1 MKFSNRSCENLE
13 LKLEEY
19 DTENRDLKLALTK
32 KDVTIQV
39 KNKVIDDLQKRVE
52 ILEVEIIKLQNELK
66 STNDIDGISSVMK
79 PEQPGNKD
87 RNKDSLAT
95 GLSMLELQEIV
106 DDLNFKLQNATY
118 QKSKVQ
124 QTLDTVMLENSK
136 LTEVLEKT
144 ETEVFELQSR
154 VKILEE
160 GVLSEKS
167 EAATPLSSIPPQSP
181 TRYASPGT
189 PMHSFSFHSNHVVVD
204 DAMISANSRLFQ
216 NSSGS
221 GGLTLFAELQA
232 EYNSLQNKF
241 DDFVSNCQ
249 CKASSPYKEFQV
261 KEGSSSGAKY
271 SSDEAKTCE
280 STISSGIAPD
290 SSLKSLFQEVYA
302 TLKQTTL
309 VADKLIERRKT
320 LQT

>member
-19 DTENRDLKLALTK
+19 DAENRDLKLTLTK

-39 KNKVIDDLQKRVE
+39 KNKIIDDLQKRVE
-52 ILEVEIIKLQNELK
+52 MLEVEITKLHNELK
-66 STNDIDGISSVMK
+66 STNDIDGTSSVTK
-79 PEQPGNKD
+79 QEHPGNKD
-87 RNKDSLAT
+87 SLTAS
-95 GLSMLELQEIV
+95 LSMLELQKQV

-118 QKSKVQ
+118 QKSRVQ
-124 QTLDTVMLENSK
+124 QTLDTVMSENSK

-144 ETEVFELQSR
+144 ETEVLELQSR

-160 GVLSEKS
+160 GGFLEKS

-204 DAMISANSRLFQ
+204 DTLISANSRLFQ

-232 EYNSLQNKF
+232 EYNSMQNKF
-241 DDFVSNCQ
+241 DDLVSNCQ

-261 KEGSSSGAKY
+261 KEGSSSAAKY
-271 SSDEAKTCE
+271 SSDETKARE
-280 STISSGIAPD
+280 STSGIAPD

-309 VADKLIERRKT
+309 VADKLIERRKIF
-320 LQT
+320 QT

>member
-13 LKLEEY
+13 LKLEEF
-19 DTENRDLKLALTK
+19 DAENRDLKLALSK
-32 KDVTIQV
+32 KVVTIQV

-52 ILEVEIIKLQNELK
+52 VLDAEITKLQNELK
-66 STNDIDGISSVMK
+66 FANDIDDTSSIMK
-79 PEQPGNKD
+79 QEQSGNKD
-87 RNKDSLAT
+87 SQT
-95 GLSMLELQEIV
+95 TSFSMLELQEQL

-124 QTLDTVMLENSK
+124 QTLDTVMSENSK
-136 LTEVLEKT
+136 LTDVLEKT
-144 ETEVFELQSR
+144 EMEVLELQSH

-160 GVLSEKS
+160 GVLLEKS

-189 PMHSFSFHSNHVVVD
+189 PMYSFSLHSNHVVVD
-204 DAMISANSRLFQ
+204 DTLISANSRLFQ

-241 DDFVSNCQ
+241 DDLVSNCR
-249 CKASSPYKEFQV
+249 CKASSPYNEFQA
-261 KEGSSSGAKY
+261 KEGSSLAPKY
-271 SSDEAKTCE
+271 SSDETKVHE
-280 STISSGIAPD
+280 STISSGIVPD

-309 VADKLIERRKT
+309 VADKLIERRKLFHT
-320 LQT
+320 

>member
-19 DTENRDLKLALTK
+19 DAENRDLKLALTK

-39 KNKVIDDLQKRVE
+39 KNKIIDDLQKRVE
-52 ILEVEIIKLQNELK
+52 MVEVEITKLQNELK
-66 STNDIDGISSVMK
+66 STNDIDETSSVMK
-79 PEQPGNKD
+79 REHPGNKD
-87 RNKDSLAT
+87 SPTA
-95 GLSMLELQEIV
+95 GLSMVELQKQV

-118 QKSKVQ
+118 QKSRVQ
-124 QTLDTVMLENSK
+124 QTLDTVMSENSK

-144 ETEVFELQSR
+144 ETEVLELQSR

-160 GVLSEKS
+160 GGFFEKS
-167 EAATPLSSIPPQSP
+167 EAVTPLSSIPPQSP

-204 DAMISANSRLFQ
+204 DTLISPNSRLLQ

-241 DDFVSNCQ
+241 DDLVSNCQ
-249 CKASSPYKEFQV
+249 CKASFPYKEFQA
-261 KEGSSSGAKY
+261 KEGPSSAAKY
-271 SSDEAKTCE
+271 SSDETKARE
-280 STISSGIAPD
+280 STSGIAPD

-309 VADKLIERRKT
+309 VADKLIERRKIF
-320 LQT
+320 QT

>member
-19 DTENRDLKLALTK
+19 DAENRDLKLALTK

-39 KNKVIDDLQKRVE
+39 KNKIVDDLQKRVE
-52 ILEVEIIKLQNELK
+52 MLEVEITKLQNELK
-66 STNDIDGISSVMK
+66 STNDIDGTSSVTK
-79 PEQPGNKD
+79 QEHPGNKD
-87 RNKDSLAT
+87 SPTAS
-95 GLSMLELQEIV
+95 LSMLELQKQV

-118 QKSKVQ
+118 QKSRVQ
-124 QTLDTVMLENSK
+124 QTLDTVMSENSK

-144 ETEVFELQSR
+144 ETEVLELQSR

-160 GVLSEKS
+160 GGFFEKS
-167 EAATPLSSIPPQSP
+167 EAVTPLSSIPPQSP

-204 DAMISANSRLFQ
+204 DTLISPNSRLLQ

-241 DDFVSNCQ
+241 DDLVSNCQ
-249 CKASSPYKEFQV
+249 CKASFPYKEFQA
-261 KEGSSSGAKY
+261 KEGPSSAAKY
-271 SSDEAKTCE
+271 SSDETKARE
-280 STISSGIAPD
+280 STSGIAPD

-309 VADKLIERRKT
+309 VADKLIERRKIF
-320 LQT
+320 QT